1 MTFFFLLP
9 LRLVLT
15 LDHQSP
21 MGQPRVFANPQT
33 RPSIPSHLLYL
44 LKISFP
50 NTRGCLSILL
60 SCPTLKGE
68 ISPQPFP
75 LLFHT
80 LRLLPTHYRALG
92 SESCLFISAYLFFS
106 HSRWIC
112 ANLSPSRS
120 IPPSIPAPLTIPFG
134 RFLLS
139 IPVFHHLSI

>member
-1 MTFFFLLP
+1 MTFLSLLP

-15 LDHQSP
+15 LDQQSP

-33 RPSIPSHLLYL
+33 RPSISSVAIFAKNLISQHQGVSVSPS
-44 LKISFP
+44 I
-50 NTRGCLSILL
+50 
-60 SCPTLKGE
+60 CPTLKVE

-80 LRLLPTHYRALG
+80 LKLTPTHYRALG

-106 HSRWIC
+106 HSPWIC

-120 IPPSIPAPLTIPFG
+120 IQPSIPAPLTIPFG
-134 RFLLS
+134 RSLLS